1 MQVEVPKSMFTDD
14 TLIAMQSDPRVVA
27 QLMSWQMLKLTAEWP
42 PESMAHM
49 VQMADKL
56 DYVTNKLIPSIAVYE
71 FTEVEDG
78 EEEEEEGF
86 D

>member
-14 TLIAMQSDPRVVA
+14 TLLAMQSDANIVA
-27 QLMSWQMLKLTAEWP
+27 QLMAWQMLKQTAEWP

-56 DYVTNKLIPSIAVYE
+56 DYVIGKLIPSIAVYE
-71 FTEVEDG
+71 FTEVADG
-78 EEEEEEGF
+78 EEDEEEGF